1 MVPTSFL
8 VDTFMRSS
16 DPIRHRRQH
25 APEYKRSLVALC
37 RPGVSISAVA
47 LAHGVNAN
55 LLRRWINQYR
65 NELPAAPA
73 VSAPSKLV
81 AVQVDLPAQ
90 VPPGDDAIEIGIEKN
105 RARIS
110 IRWPG
115 NQAHAFGQWLGAW
128 LK

>member
-1 MVPTSFL
+1 MS
-8 VDTFMRSS
+8 SS
-16 DPIRHRRQH
+16 DPIRRRRQH
-25 APEYKRSLVALC
+25 APEFKRSLVALC

-55 LLRRWINQYR
+55 LLRRWINQYL

-73 VSAPSKLV
+73 ASQPSKLV
-81 AVQVDLPAQ
+81 AVQVDLPAS
-90 VPPGDDAIEIGIEKN
+90 VPARDEAIEISIEKN
-105 RARIS
+105 SARIN

-115 NQAHAFGQWLGAW
+115 NQAQAFGLWLGAW

>member
-1 MVPTSFL
+1 M
-8 VDTFMRSS
+8 SS
-16 DPIRHRRQH
+16 SYPARRRRQH
-25 APEYKRSLVALC
+25 APEFKRGLVALC

-55 LLRRWINQYR
+55 LLRRWINQHR
-65 NELPAAPA
+65 NERPAAPVA
-73 VSAPSKLV
+73 SQPSKLV

-90 VPPGDDAIEIGIEKN
+90 VAPGDDAIEIGIEKN
-105 RARIS
+105 NARIS

-115 NQAHAFGQWLGAW
+115 NQAYAFGQWLGMW

>member
-1 MVPTSFL
+1 VSTNFL
-8 VDTFMRSS
+8 VDTFMGSS
-16 DPIRHRRQH
+16 YPIRRRRQH
-25 APEYKRSLVALC
+25 APEFKRGLVALC

-55 LLRRWINQYR
+55 LLRRWINQCR
-65 NELPAAPA
+65 NELVAAPVA
-73 VSAPSKLV
+73 SQPSKLV

-105 RARIS
+105 NARIS

-115 NQAHAFGQWLGAW
+115 NQAQAFGLWLGAW